1 MCESIRNYFG
11 FEHVGEKDN
20 LFELGAT
27 SIDILQIVKIIEKEC
42 LVRIAPTLFY
52 TYSNIDSLV
61 DSLENKEEEMP
72 VVRENKLSRIRRNVG
87 GADGKV

>member
-1 MCESIRNYFG
+1 MCGLPRHCFI
-11 FEHVGEKDN
+11 H
-20 LFELGAT
+20 
-27 SIDILQIVKIIEKEC
+27 
-42 LVRIAPTLFY
+42 
-52 TYSNIDSLV
+52 IDSLG